1 MEGKIL
7 ITGGA
12 GTLGHAIVRHAKEK
26 SWDAR
31 FTILSRD
38 PLKLQSMQHEHPG
51 CDYVL
56 GDVCDL
62 YATHKAMKGQD
73 VVIHAAAQKHIP
85 EGERHAESTTRINV
99 IGSRNVAMAARLN
112 NVSHVVGISTDK
124 ACYPVNTYGATK
136 MLMERIFQ
144 EKNSSRSTSFH
155 LVRYG
160 NVLGSNGS
168 VLEVWR
174 DMIHNDGYIT
184 ATHPDMTRF
193 WLTENDAVDL
203 VADSVVCDGGTILIP
218 KLGALFMSKMAH
230 DLYPDVEIK
239 YSGLRPGEKMHERLL
254 TEEESYFVTDIGNNI
269 LLRPMSGDRNE
280 FQIESGYTSDD
291 PAFWITKDKLLGM
304 LREST

>member
-218 KLGALFMSKMAH
+218 KLGALFMSEMAH
-230 DLYPDVEIK
+230 YLYPDVEIK

>member
-62 YATHKAMKGQD
+62 YAMHKVMWGQD
-73 VVIHAAAQKHIP
+73 IVIHAAAQKHIP
-85 EGERHAESTTRINV
+85 EGERNPQSTTRINV

-218 KLGALFMSKMAH
+218 KLGALFMSEMAH
-230 DLYPDVEIK
+230 YLYPDVEIK